1 MVRKAYF
8 GAEAIAP
15 MHRPRLNGP
24 RASALVSDMR
34 SASFGARSGVL
45 LVAIAVAACSATS
58 SPSPATTPSGQPSAS
73 PVASASGAS
82 PAASFGD
89 LAFVLETFPVPAG
102 SHPHDVAPAAEGG
115 VWYTAQRTGRLGW
128 LDPATGE
135 VREIPLGAGSSP
147 HGVIVGPDDAPWI
160 TDSGLNAILR
170 VDPET
175 EVVRRYPLPS
185 QASGANLNTA
195 TFDRNGKLWFTG
207 QAGWYG
213 RLDPASEVV
222 EVWEAPRGR
231 GPYGITATPAGDIY
245 FASLAGS
252 YLGQVDIEDGSV
264 TVLEPP
270 TPAAGVRRAW
280 SDSAGR
286 IWVAEWDAGQV
297 GVYDPADGSWQEWPL
312 PGESPQAYAVYV
324 DELDAVWLTEFTA
337 DAILRFDPSTETFRS
352 FPAQSLPSAVRQL
365 LGRPSEVWG
374 AESAAD
380 RLVVVRYTSPGAA

>member
-1 MVRKAYF
+1 M
-8 GAEAIAP
+8 
-15 MHRPRLNGP
+15 
-24 RASALVSDMR
+24 RATGSR
-34 SASFGARSGVL
+34 ARIGVL
-45 LVAIAVAACSATS
+45 LVVLGIVGCSPAPSPTATA
-58 SPSPATTPSGQPSAS
+58 SPSEQPSAS
-73 PVASASGAS
+73 FQTPASVAPT
-82 PAASFGD
+82 PAFTGE
-89 LAFVLETFPVPAG
+89 LAFEVETFDVPSR
-102 SHPHDVAPAAEGG
+102 SHPHDVAPAADGG
-115 VWYTAQRTGRLGW
+115 VWYTAQGTGRLGW
-128 LDPATGE
+128 LDPSSGE
-135 VREIPLGAGSSP
+135 VQEISLGAGSSP

-160 TDSGLNAILR
+160 ADSGLNAILR
-170 VDPET
+170 VDPAT
-175 EVVRRYPLPS
+175 EVVTRYPLPS

-195 TFDRNGKLWFTG
+195 AFDRDGKLWFTG

-245 FASLAGS
+245 YASLAGS

-297 GVYDPADGSWQEWPL
+297 GVYDPSDGSWQEWPL

-337 DAILRFDPSTETFRS
+337 DAILRFDPSTETFRT
-352 FPAQSLPSAVRQL
+352 FAAQNLPSAVRQL
-365 LGRPSEVWG
+365 LGRPGEVWG

-380 RLVVVRYTSPGAA
+380 RLVVVRYASADAA